1 LAAYLSWMLLRN
13 HNFANLLYIYCSMVF
28 DNAVAAFFSKC
39 GWTVLSLAIK
49 RFWASSP
56 QTILRGACVCL
67 RGAPPA
73 VHLMKKHVLHAF
85 REVGRVAPLTNKHS
99 KKNSQLVNLNC
110 LPKIFLLIWTLKEF
124 SALQF
129 FQDYHKSI
137 TKDFQNLLNRRIPNS

>member
-1 LAAYLSWMLLRN
+1 
-13 HNFANLLYIYCSMVF
+13 
-28 DNAVAAFFSKC
+28 
-39 GWTVLSLAIK
+39 LSLAIR

-99 KKNSQLVNLNC
+99 NKKFSISESQLSSKDSSSYLDPKRILSSTIFPRLSQIHYER
-110 LPKIFLLIWTLKEF
+110 LPK
-124 SALQF
+124 
-129 FQDYHKSI
+129 SI
-137 TKDFQNLLNRRIPNS
+137 K